1 MNQSDYRYRWRF
13 TRRALCLFD
22 ADTLVGELVRLEGGE
37 WALFAYLS
45 GACSHRG
52 RGMGPLGDLVPWAEE
67 QLWAVGALPEGASID
82 RFGDGPAKFT
92 PIDLH
97 AAYSRIVVTYDAAE
111 NCVRVGMVTL
121 G

>member
-1 MNQSDYRYRWRF
+1 MNQSDFRYRWRF
-13 TRRALCLFD
+13 TRRALALFD
-22 ADTLVGELVRLEGGE
+22 GDKLVGELVRLEGGE

-52 RGMGPLGDLVPWAEE
+52 REMGPLGDLVTWAEE
-67 QLWAVGALPEGASID
+67 QLWAVGALPAGASID
-82 RFGDGPAKFT
+82 RFT
-92 PIDLH
+92 PIELH